1 MGQLGIDGSYEA
13 RKADRRGLRDAI
25 EELRRGDLT
34 GINITMPL
42 KQAAAESA
50 DTLSR
55 YAAGSGSVNSMRHRE
70 GSIEGETTDASAMR
84 LILDRPEF
92 LTEAPILVMGTGGAA
107 AAVLQVMATR
117 EVHLAARTE
126 SRAAGV
132 G

>member
-1 MGQLGIDGSYEA
+1 MTAIRLALLGDPVAHSRSPAIHDAAMGQLGIDGSYEA

-55 YAAGSGSVNSMRHRE
+55 YAAGSGSVELDAPSRA

-84 LILDRPEF
+84 LILDRPR
-92 LTEAPILVMGTGGAA
+92 VS
-107 AAVLQVMATR
+107 
-117 EVHLAARTE
+117 H
-126 SRAAGV
+126 
-132 G
+132 